1 MTAKTITLSVYRY
14 DPDGDEEPRLQ
25 SYDVP
30 YRDDM
35 VVLDALNWVKAR
47 EYLAAKYCG
56 AKVSINRVHEA
67 GRFDCWATRR

>member
-1 MTAKTITLSVYRY
+1 VTTGFHFCFSQQQRPRTILAAR
-14 DPDGDEEPRLQ
+14 
-25 SYDVP
+25 
-30 YRDDM
+30 
-35 VVLDALNWVKAR
+35 ALNWVKAR